1 MTRKELGDW
10 LNKRLG
16 EEIDWSASC
25 FKRAVLMNLKR
36 QLETG
41 H

>member
-10 LNKRLG
+10 LNGRLG
-16 EEIDWSASC
+16 EEIDWSASY
-25 FKRAVLMNLKR
+25 FTRRVLTSLKR
-36 QLETG
+36 QLERG